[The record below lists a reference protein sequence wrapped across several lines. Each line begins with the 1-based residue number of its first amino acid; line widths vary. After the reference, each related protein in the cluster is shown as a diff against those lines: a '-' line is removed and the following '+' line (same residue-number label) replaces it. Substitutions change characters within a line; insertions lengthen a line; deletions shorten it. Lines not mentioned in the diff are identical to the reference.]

1 MCVPMIRRRVVTRLG
16 NWPTFSRRAMCCGEY
31 KTSSFSWRFE
41 RILITIVSLKESIA
55 MPRLQQSPRNGQA
68 IRKMWLGKLKL
79 IIAAHNWPLQR
90 AAEGGVKGGLDFRLA
105 SKLLK

>member
-1 MCVPMIRRRVVTRLG
+1 
-16 NWPTFSRRAMCCGEY
+16 
-31 KTSSFSWRFE
+31 
-41 RILITIVSLKESIA
+41 